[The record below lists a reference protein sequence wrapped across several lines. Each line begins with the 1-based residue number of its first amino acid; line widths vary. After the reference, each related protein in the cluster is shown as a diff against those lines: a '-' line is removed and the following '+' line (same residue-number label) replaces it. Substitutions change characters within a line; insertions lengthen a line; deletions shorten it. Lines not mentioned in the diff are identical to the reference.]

1 MAFVTSW
8 TEDSC
13 RAGWFLTYIYICID
27 IDIFIHHGL
36 CMTEAVQ

>member
-13 RAGWFLTYIYICID
+13 RAGWFLTYNYID

-36 CMTEAVQ
+36 CMTGAVQ